1 MFNFYDTLL
10 WGDIKL
16 GRYVFHMK
24 IRYKIHKKREYY
36 EFGDTIT
43 KENVF
48 VEVSTKIAIK
58 REERNNIIWF
68 LQHDFLLSMIK
79 EESYA

>member
-1 MFNFYDTLL
+1 
-10 WGDIKL
+10 
-16 GRYVFHMK
+16 MK

-58 REERNNIIWF
+58 REERNNII
-68 LQHDFLLSMIK
+68 
-79 EESYA
+79 